1 MKRGILFALATMLA
15 ITSCST
21 DGTDQAKP
29 LIVTT
34 TSILGDIVNNIVGE
48 SASVE
53 TLMPPSVDP
62 HDFQLSSSQAARM
75 ADAQLI
81 ISNGLGLEEGIEDV
95 LAALSIDGVRILEAA
110 ELIDPIP
117 FGEHQLDDHDDH
129 GEHEDGTHDDHDG
142 GDHDG
147 HDHGSLDP
155 HFWHDPLR
163 VATAAELIGDELAE
177 ALGDPSLSER
187 AQDYADQLR
196 ALNTEIATIFDAIP
210 AERRILVTNHD
221 SLGYLAN
228 RYGFDVLG
236 VVIPGGSTLA
246 EPSSSELAQLTA
258 AITESEA
265 PAIFV
270 ETIAGSALA
279 EAVADELGQPI
290 QVVSLF
296 TDSLG
301 DPGSGANTYIE
312 MMLSNASL
320 IADALAP

>member
-1 MKRGILFALATMLA
+1 MRKGIFFAVATMLA
-15 ITSCST
+15 ITSCSS
-21 DGTDQAKP
+21 DDTDQAKP
-29 LIVTT
+29 LIVAT
-34 TSILGDIVNNIVGE
+34 TSILGDITSSIVGE
-48 SASVE
+48 SATVE
-53 TLMPPSVDP
+53 TLMPPGVDP

-75 ADAQLI
+75 ANAQLI
-81 ISNGLGLEEGIEDV
+81 VSNGLGLEEGIEDV
-95 LAALSIDGVRILEAA
+95 LAALAIDGVRVFEAA
-110 ELIDPIP
+110 ELVDPIP
-117 FGEHQLDDHDDH
+117 FGEYLLDVHEDH
-129 GEHEDGTHDDHDG
+129 GEHEDGSHD
-142 GDHDG
+142 DHDG

-177 ALGDPSLSER
+177 VLGDPSLSER
-187 AQDYADQLR
+187 ARGYADQLR
-196 ALNTEIATIFDAIP
+196 ALDTEIATIFDVIP
-210 AERRILVTNHD
+210 VERRILVTNHD

-258 AITESEA
+258 AIDESEA

-270 ETIAGSALA
+270 ETIASSALA
-279 EAVADELGQPI
+279 EAVTDELGRPI
-290 QVVSLF
+290 QIVSLF

-301 DPGSGANTYIE
+301 DPGSNANTYIG
-312 MMLSNASL
+312 MMRSNASL